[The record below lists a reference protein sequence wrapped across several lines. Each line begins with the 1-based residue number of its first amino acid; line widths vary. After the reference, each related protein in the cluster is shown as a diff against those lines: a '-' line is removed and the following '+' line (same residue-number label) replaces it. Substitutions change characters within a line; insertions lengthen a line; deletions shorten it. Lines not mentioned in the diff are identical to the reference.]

1 MLKASYDQARNTVI
15 IEFIGKVDV
24 VQTESFLKDIQAVV
38 PKQGKGFRLL
48 TDFTAL
54 EEMEDNVQ
62 AFIKKTMDYFD
73 QQGVTQILRV
83 IPTLDQDFGFNLLSL
98 FHYSKKVKF
107 LTLKSRA
114 EADERLKIGA

>member
-15 IEFIGKVDV
+15 VEFIGKVDAA
-24 VQTESFLKDIQAVV
+24 QTEPFLAEIQKVV
-38 PKQGKGFRLL
+38 PKHGKGFRLL
-48 TDFTAL
+48 TDFTLL
-54 EEMEDNVQ
+54 EEMGDDVQ
-62 AFIKKTMDYFD
+62 ASIKKTMDYFD

-98 FHYSKKVKF
+98 FHYSKTVKF

-114 EADERLKIGA
+114 EAEERLKN